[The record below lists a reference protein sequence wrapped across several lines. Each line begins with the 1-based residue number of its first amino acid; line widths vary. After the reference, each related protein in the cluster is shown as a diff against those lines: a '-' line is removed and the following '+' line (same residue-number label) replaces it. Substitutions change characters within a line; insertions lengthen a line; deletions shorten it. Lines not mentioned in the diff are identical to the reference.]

1 LRKAEA
7 GQLRCFSR
15 KREREAEWRH
25 EKGTTMNLTIWQILV
40 LAVLQGVTELF
51 PISSLGHTVIL
62 PGLLGWGDL
71 VRNQQFLPLIVALHL
86 GTSLALVLYF
96 WREWYQVGR
105 TIVLS
110 IKQGEI
116 HTGTQEWVGWLIII
130 GCIPAGLLGVS
141 LETLLKQ
148 LFATP
153 LVAASFLVV
162 NGCILL
168 VGEVLRRRAQRRGGS
183 MSQRVQETWKEIG
196 WSIDQQE
203 TLALPMLAAR
213 RVEPERRTA
222 SVLTA
227 TSQDATPQR
236 RVAQTR
242 PLASLTWKEALLVG
256 LAQAAALIPGI
267 SRSGVTM
274 VAGLG
279 VGLSHEDA
287 ARYSFLLGTPL
298 IGAAAVLEVPQ
309 LFGLPL
315 ATLGG
320 VLLGM
325 AVAGVAAFLS
335 TKFLLK
341 YFETGRLHPFAYY
354 CWGVG
359 LLSLLLFLTIR

>member
-1 LRKAEA
+1 
-7 GQLRCFSR
+7 
-15 KREREAEWRH
+15 
-25 EKGTTMNLTIWQILV
+25 MNLNIWQILI
-40 LAVLQGVTELF
+40 LALLQGVTELF

-86 GTSLALVLYF
+86 GTSIALVVYF
-96 WREWYQVGR
+96 WRDWYQVGR
-105 TIVLS
+105 SVVVS

-116 HTGTQEWVGWLIII
+116 RTGTQEWVGWLIII

-141 LETLLKQ
+141 LETPLKQ

-162 NGCILL
+162 NGCILF
-168 VGEVLRRRAQRRGGS
+168 VGEMLRRRA
-183 MSQRVQETWKEIG
+183 
-196 WSIDQQE
+196 
-203 TLALPMLAAR
+203 
-213 RVEPERRTA
+213 ERRA
-222 SVLTA
+222 SDSFTEKQGEQMVSRRWELADFPTTKQVAFGHSPRTFEPALEAAAVLRKP
-227 TSQDATPQR
+227 SSEQQPLPQVVQR
-236 RVAQTR
+236 GQGR
-242 PLASLTWKEALLVG
+242 PLASLSWKEALLVG
-256 LAQAAALIPGI
+256 LAQALALIPGI

-279 VGLSHEDA
+279 VGLNHEEA

-309 LFGLPL
+309 LVGLPV
-315 ATLGG
+315 ATLGL

-325 AVAGVAAFLS
+325 GVAGVAAFLS

-354 CWGVG
+354 CWGAG
-359 LLSLLLFLTIR
+359 LLSLIFFLAIR